1 MDNLFES
8 PVTGQDAAATAAK
21 PAVPDSGSATPGVAT
36 PTNRADEGLK
46 VEEIQKKYERDIA
59 QIKSTFDKKEAE
71 RLKEAQRKEEE
82 WNRRLKEV
90 ELRGMDEEARKKY
103 EAEHKEDE
111 FRKLAQEKTQLQ
123 QQLEQ
128 QKMVLD
134 YQKFFMDRGVP
145 LSELSLDNGPEELAR
160 SGWEAIGNQTKK
172 LQAELEALKAGKAP
186 QQDKEIKEPPETL
199 SHGDKTPSATSLTD
213 AIKKYAAGDEERFWK
228 GLESGSIPKSVLPAK
243 KE

>member
-1 MDNLFES
+1 MDNLFDG
-8 PVTGQDAAATAAK
+8 PVAGQDAAGTSANAG
-21 PAVPDSGSATPGVAT
+21 VPNSGSATPGVAT
-36 PTNRADEGLK
+36 STSRTDEDK
-46 VEEIQKKYERDIA
+46 RVEEIQKKYERDIA
-59 QIKSTFDKKEAE
+59 QLKSTFDKKESE
-71 RLKEAQRKEEE
+71 RLKEAQRKEDE
-82 WNRRLKEV
+82 WNRRFKEV

-103 EAEHKEDE
+103 EAEHKDDE
-111 FRKLAQEKTQLQ
+111 FRRLSQEKSQLQ

-172 LQAELEALKAGKAP
+172 LKDELEALKAGKAP